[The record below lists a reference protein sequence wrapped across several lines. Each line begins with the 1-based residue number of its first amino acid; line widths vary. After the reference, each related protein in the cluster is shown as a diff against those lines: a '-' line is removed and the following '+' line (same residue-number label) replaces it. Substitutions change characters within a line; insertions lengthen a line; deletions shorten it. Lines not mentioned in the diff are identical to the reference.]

1 MYMWPSVWKTFYQD
15 SANHQISRKIIIIHV
30 LHPGWLY
37 IYSVVDVWRND
48 KPFRK
53 YYLHIKT
60 SLSPTRHFLT
70 HYRLLLTFLFYLKC
84 HQHRPQLASRAIKY
98 HFGQNIRP
106 QARNL
111 KKIMDHTFNR
121 AEVYTKVGKLNFFFL
136 IGALPPF
143 MSIIYLV
150 DITTV
155 YIYKK
160 IKHEHVDDFLYFLIM
175 TAQQIIILFMSS
187 LISISL
193 YALWMKLCANIFSR

>member
-1 MYMWPSVWKTFYQD
+1 MTQVITENCNVQATACMCDLQFEKHFISTVHCTVPTTRHLGASLIFMFY
-15 SANHQISRKIIIIHV
+15 ILTVYI
-30 LHPGWLY
+30 LWLTCGV
-37 IYSVVDVWRND
+37 ICNND

-121 AEVYTKVGKLNFFFL
+121 AEVYTKVGKLHFFSDWS
-136 IGALPPF
+136 PPSF
-143 MSIIYLV
+143 Y
-150 DITTV
+150 V
-155 YIYKK
+155 YN
-160 IKHEHVDDFLYFLIM
+160 L
-175 TAQQIIILFMSS
+175 
-187 LISISL
+187 
-193 YALWMKLCANIFSR
+193 FSRYNNGLYLYKTKT